1 MIDWRKAVVEWCRT
15 TKRINIFDDP
25 HREPTLPS
33 KMGGA
38 YYAAIRERDYGDET
52 VALDMMMQFHS
63 ITVRDG
69 VPIDVA
75 HREFMKV
82 GQYRDRISPDSP
94 GM

>member
-1 MIDWRKAVVEWCRT
+1 
-15 TKRINIFDDP
+15 
-25 HREPTLPS
+25 
-33 KMGGA
+33 MGGA
-38 YYAAIRERDYGDET
+38 FFSNVRDRDYNNHA
-52 VALDMMMQFHS
+52 VALDMMLQFHS

-69 VPIDVA
+69 VPVDVA